1 VPYER
6 SEKGMDFIMEEK
18 IRKLLERN
26 NGIITTKQIEGIG
39 IPRVHIKQF
48 LESGIIEKVQ
58 KGIYISSD
66 MIEDEFYIFQMK
78 NSNAIF
84 SYNTAMYFLGETER
98 TPDRIDVTVYSGYNK
113 QRFPDN
119 IRVHYIKKELLNMGV
134 ITVKTPHGFN
144 VKSYNIERTICDI
157 IKGRNTG
164 IDKEQSNKFI
174 RSLIKSNKVD
184 INKIYEYAEK
194 LKCTKQLET
203 VMEWII

>member
-1 VPYER
+1 
-6 SEKGMDFIMEEK
+6 MEEK
-18 IRKLLERN
+18 IRKLLKQN
-26 NGIITTKQIEGIG
+26 NGIITTKQIEEIG

-78 NSNAIF
+78 NINAIF

-98 TPDRIDVTVYSGYNK
+98 TLDKIDVTVYSGYNK
-113 QRFPDN
+113 QRFPAN

-144 VKSYNIERTICDI
+144 VKCYNIERTICDI

-174 RSLIKSNKVD
+174 RNIIRSNKID
-184 INKIYEYAEK
+184 INKVYEYAEK

>member
-1 VPYER
+1 
-6 SEKGMDFIMEEK
+6 MEEK
-18 IRKLLERN
+18 LKKLLKQN
-26 NGIITTKQIEGIG
+26 NGIITTKQIEEIG
-39 IPRVHIKQF
+39 ISRVHIKQF
-48 LESGIIEKVQ
+48 IESGIIERAQ
-58 KGIYISSD
+58 KGIYIASD

-78 NSNAIF
+78 NNNAIF

-98 TPDRIDVTVYSGYNK
+98 TPDKIDVTVYSGYNK

-144 VKSYNIERTICDI
+144 VKSYNFERTICDV

-174 RSLIKSNKVD
+174 RNIIKSNKAD
-184 INKIYEYAEK
+184 INRIYEYAKK

>member
-1 VPYER
+1 
-6 SEKGMDFIMEEK
+6 MEDRIK
-18 IRKLLERN
+18 KLLKQN
-26 NGIITTKQIEGIG
+26 NGIITTKQIEEIS
-39 IPRVHIKQF
+39 ISRVHIKQF
-48 LESGIIEKVQ
+48 IESGIIERVQ

-78 NSNAIF
+78 NSNTIF

-98 TPDRIDVTVYSGYNK
+98 TPDKIDVTVYSGYNK

-157 IKGRNTG
+157 LKGRNTG

-174 RSLIKSNKVD
+174 RNIIKSNKVD
-184 INKIYEYAEK
+184 INKIYEYAK
-194 LKCTKQLET
+194 QLKCTKQLET
-203 VMEWII
+203 VMEWIIW

>member
-1 VPYER
+1 
-6 SEKGMDFIMEEK
+6 MEEK
-18 IRKLLERN
+18 IRKLLKRN
-26 NGIITTKQIEGIG
+26 NGIITTKQIEEIG

-174 RSLIKSNKVD
+174 RSLIKSNNVD

>member
-1 VPYER
+1 
-6 SEKGMDFIMEEK
+6 MEEK
-18 IRKLLERN
+18 IKKLLKQN
-26 NGIITTKQIEGIG
+26 NGIITTKQIEEIG
-39 IPRVHIKQF
+39 ISRVYINQ
-48 LESGIIEKVQ
+48 LIERNIIERVK
-58 KGIYISSD
+58 KGIYISND

-98 TPDRIDVTVYSGYNK
+98 TPDKIDVTVYSGYNK

-134 ITVKTPHGFN
+134 ITVRTPYGFN

-157 IKGRNTG
+157 LKGRNTG
-164 IDKEQSNKFI
+164 IDKEQGNKFI
-174 RSLIKSNKVD
+174 RNIIKSNKAD
-184 INKIYEYAEK
+184 INKIYEYAKK

-203 VMEWII
+203 VMEWIIW

>member
-1 VPYER
+1 
-6 SEKGMDFIMEEK
+6 MEEK
-18 IRKLLERN
+18 IKKLLEQN
-26 NGIITTKQIEGIG
+26 NGIITTKQIEESGIHR
-39 IPRVHIKQF
+39 IHIKQIE
-48 LESGIIEKVQ
+48 ESGIIERVR
-58 KGIYISSD
+58 KGIFISSN
-66 MIEDEFYIFQMK
+66 MLEDEFYIFQMK

-98 TPDRIDVTVYSGYNK
+98 TPDKVDVTVYSGYNK
-113 QRFPDN
+113 QRFPAN

-144 VKSYNIERTICDI
+144 VKSYNVERTICDI

-174 RSLIKSNKVD
+174 RNIIKNNKAD
-184 INKIYEYAEK
+184 INKIYEYAKK
-194 LKCTKQLET
+194 LRCTKQLEI

>member
-1 VPYER
+1 
-6 SEKGMDFIMEEK
+6 MEEK
-18 IRKLLERN
+18 IKKLLKQN
-26 NGIITTKQIEGIG
+26 NGIITTKQIEEIG

-48 LESGIIEKVQ
+48 VESGIIERAQ
-58 KGIYISSD
+58 KGIYISSN

-98 TPDRIDVTVYSGYNK
+98 TPDKIDVTVYSGYNK

-134 ITVKTPHGFN
+134 ITAKTPHGFN

-174 RSLIKSNKVD
+174 RNIIKNNKAD
-184 INKIYEYAEK
+184 ISKIYEYAKK
-194 LKCTKQLET
+194 LKCTKQLEI

>member
-1 VPYER
+1 
-6 SEKGMDFIMEEK
+6 MEEK
-18 IRKLLERN
+18 IKKLLKQN
-26 NGIITTKQIEGIG
+26 NGIITTKQIEEIG
-39 IPRVHIKQF
+39 ISRVYIKQF
-48 LESGIIEKVQ
+48 IESGIIERAQ
-58 KGIYISSD
+58 KGIYIASD

-78 NSNAIF
+78 NNNAIF

-98 TPDRIDVTVYSGYNK
+98 TPDKIDVTIYSGYNK
-113 QRFPDN
+113 QRFLDN

-144 VKSYNIERTICDI
+144 VKSYNIERTICDV
-157 IKGRNTG
+157 IKARNTG

-174 RSLIKSNKVD
+174 RNIIRSNKAD
-184 INKIYEYAEK
+184 INKIYEYAKK

>member
-1 VPYER
+1 
-6 SEKGMDFIMEEK
+6 MEEK
-18 IRKLLERN
+18 IKKLLKQN
-26 NGIITTKQIEGIG
+26 NGIITTKQIEEIG

-48 LESGIIEKVQ
+48 VEGGIIEKVQ
-58 KGIYISSD
+58 KGIYISSN

-98 TPDRIDVTVYSGYNK
+98 TPDKIDVTVYSGYNK

-174 RSLIKSNKVD
+174 RNIIKNNKAD
-184 INKIYEYAEK
+184 ISKIYEYAKK
-194 LKCTKQLET
+194 LKCNKQLEI

>member
-1 VPYER
+1 
-6 SEKGMDFIMEEK
+6 MEEK

-203 VMEWII
+203 VMEWIIW